1 MEKIQDEN
9 SNIPASSSS
18 ASNND
23 NCFFTCGICFG
34 KLPLER
40 KFNGCWQHPY
50 CTNCV
55 AKYIEARVIDGNISE
70 ITCPKL
76 NCKVMLDTSSYQSI
90 LPQSVFEKWCRA
102 LCESV
107 VLLDASKGGVA
118 YGRSYCPYPNCSE
131 LVLNECVGN
140 YSSGKITESSC
151 PSCKKLFCFH
161 CMVPWKEKHQ
171 CSSSG
176 EIVIDVDRKDDSL
189 FVEIVKEK
197 RWRRCPSC
205 NHYVERRGGL

>member
-1 MEKIQDEN
+1 
-9 SNIPASSSS
+9 
-18 ASNND
+18 
-23 NCFFTCGICFG
+23 
-34 KLPLER
+34 
-40 KFNGCWQHPY
+40 
-50 CTNCV
+50 
-55 AKYIEARVIDGNISE
+55 
-70 ITCPKL
+70 
-76 NCKVMLDTSSYQSI
+76 MLDTSSYQSI

-102 LCESV
+102 LCESA

-205 NHYVERRGGL
+205 NHYVERRGGCNKIRCRCNTVFCHDCGSISDPCICGKEQQRLEAIRRERERIWRDRKRQRKRIFERIQAPTLLYEARVSIARFELDT